1 MSTIVT
7 RLYEDPANADAAVET
22 LKAEGFPE
30 SCMSVVEQASRR
42 SAQDMIEEAG
52 VPADAAQQY
61 AQHLTANRALLV
73 VRAPFAPFGAARRAI
88 EVADSYPAFNAGV
101 ANENMNIPEE
111 PNPELFLSILPSHRL
126 FLTNMLD
133 VRNDLKPRG
142 FSRAFGIPTLSEK
155 PKKRMRPA
163 VIDQRFADF
172 AFPLLSRRHRKMTR
186 KHTMDRF
193 FATFIL
199 PHIWRRK
206 PKARVGAWRY
216 TT

>member
-7 RLYEDPANADAAVET
+7 RLYEDPANADAVVAT

-30 SCMSVVEQASRR
+30 DCMSVVEQRSRR

-52 VPADAAQQY
+52 VPSDVAQQY
-61 AQHLTANRALLV
+61 AQHLSANRALLV
-73 VRAPFAPFGAARRAI
+73 VRAPFVPFGAARRAI
-88 EVADSYPAFNAGV
+88 EVADTYPAFDAGV
-101 ANENMNIPEE
+101 ANQNINIPEE
-111 PNPELFLSILPSHRL
+111 PNPDLFLSILPSHRL

-142 FSRAFGIPTLSEK
+142 FSRVFGIPMLSEK

-163 VIDQRFADF
+163 VIDQRFGDF
-172 AFPLLSRRHRKMTR
+172 LFPLLARNRKMTK
-186 KHTMDRF
+186 KHTMNAF
-193 FATFIL
+193 FAGFAM

-216 TT
+216 TA

>member
-7 RLYEDPANADAAVET
+7 RLYEDPANADSVVAT

-30 SCMSVVEQASRR
+30 DCMSVVEQRSRR

-52 VPADAAQQY
+52 VPSDVAQQY
-61 AQHLTANRALLV
+61 AQHLTANRALVV
-73 VRAPFAPFGAARRAI
+73 VRAPFVPFGAARRAI
-88 EVADSYPAFNAGV
+88 EVADMHPAFDAGV
-101 ANENMNIPEE
+101 SNENINIPEE
-111 PNPELFLSILPSHRL
+111 PNPDLFLSILPSHRL

-142 FSRAFGIPTLSEK
+142 FSRAFRIPTLSEK

-163 VIDQRFADF
+163 VIDQRFGDF
-172 AFPLLSRRHRKMTR
+172 LFPLLARNRKMTKR
-186 KHTMDRF
+186 HTINAF
-193 FATFIL
+193 FAAFAL

>member
-7 RLYEDPANADAAVET
+7 RLYEDPAHADAAVAT
-22 LKAEGFPE
+22 LKAEGFPDD
-30 SCMSVVEQASRR
+30 CMSIVEQRSRR

-52 VPADAAQQY
+52 VPTDTAQQY

-73 VRAPFAPFGAARRAI
+73 VRAPFTPFGAARRAI

-101 ANENMNIPEE
+101 ANENINIPNE
-111 PNPELFLSILPSHRL
+111 PNPELFVSILPSHRL

-142 FSRAFGIPTLSEK
+142 LSRAIGIPTLSQK

-163 VIDQRFADF
+163 VIDQRFGDF
-172 AFPLLSRRHRKMTR
+172 LFPLIARNRMMSS
-186 KHTMDRF
+186 KHLVNGF
-193 FATFIL
+193 FAAFAL

-206 PKARVGAWRY
+206 PKARVGSWRY

>member
-7 RLYEDPANADAAVET
+7 RLYEDPANADAAIAT

-30 SCMSVVEQASRR
+30 DSMSVVEQRSRR

-52 VPADAAQQY
+52 VPTDVAQQY

-73 VRAPFAPFGAARRAI
+73 VRAPFVPFGAARRAI

-101 ANENMNIPEE
+101 ANENLNIPDE
-111 PNPELFLSILPSHRL
+111 PNPDLYLSILPSHRL
-126 FLTNMLD
+126 FLTDILD

-142 FSRAFGIPTLSEK
+142 FSRAFRIPTLLQR

-163 VIDQRFADF
+163 VIDQRFGNF
-172 AFPLLSRRHRKMTR
+172 LFPLVARNRLMSSRHIINGYFA
-186 KHTMDRF
+186 RF
-193 FATFIL
+193 AL
-199 PHIWRRK
+199 PHIWRRE
-206 PKARVGAWRY
+206 PKARVGSWRY

>member
-7 RLYEDPANADAAVET
+7 RLYEDPANADAAVAT

-30 SCMSVVEQASRR
+30 DCMSVVEQRSRR

-52 VPADAAQQY
+52 VPSDVAQQY
-61 AQHLTANRALLV
+61 AQHLSANRALLV
-73 VRAPFAPFGAARRAI
+73 VRAPFVPFGAARRAI
-88 EVADSYPAFNAGV
+88 EVADTYPAFDAGV
-101 ANENMNIPEE
+101 ANENINIPEE
-111 PNPELFLSILPSHRL
+111 PNPDLFLSILPSHRL

-142 FSRAFGIPTLSEK
+142 FSRAFRIPLLSEK

-163 VIDQRFADF
+163 VIDQRFGDFLFPLLARNRKMTKRHTINAYFADF
-172 AFPLLSRRHRKMTR
+172 A
-186 KHTMDRF
+186 
-193 FATFIL
+193 L